1 MGAPVELIR
10 VLAAN
15 LAVEIKHNERDSEQR
30 LKNFLENAQ
39 RETVNIKTVSLLGFS
54 QLL

>member
-1 MGAPVELIR
+1 MELIPA
-10 VLAAN
+10 LAAN

-30 LKNFLENAQ
+30 LENFLKNPQ
-39 RETVNIKTVSLLGFS
+39 DETVNIKTVSFLGFS